1 LRQLALVTL
10 LAVGSCE
17 FAQKHPAVTA
27 GITGASVGFLG
38 CEVDSVDVKVC
49 AIVGGSAGA
58 FLGGIAAL
66 ATLLFETNDTEP
78 AQVEGEQ
85 EMTQGGAI
93 RVHTHTAPPPVE
105 IDAGV
110 AADAGPPDV
119 APDVSLP
126 PSTQPPPP

>member
-1 LRQLALVTL
+1 MKRIALISLLAL
-10 LAVGSCE
+10 GSCE

-38 CEVDSVDVKVC
+38 CEIDSVDTKTC

-78 AQVEGEQ
+78 ATVEGDQ
-85 EMTQGGAI
+85 EMTESGAI

-110 AADAGPPDV
+110 TPPAPADAAMPDV
-119 APDVSLP
+119 AAAPDSASP
-126 PSTQPPPP
+126 